1 MAFTHHIP
9 YVGHSS
15 FFKGLIML
23 NTKTLRRY
31 PAVLF
36 TSLSALAW
44 QSTASANSLAMDET
58 FSLSAGGYH
67 VFRADTTVS
76 LVSRNAGAGAV
87 IRPADTL
94 GLDLENTVLKVNGR
108 YRFSPSSQVVVSWFK
123 VDSEAKRNLQS
134 DVDWV
139 APNGDEITLSQG
151 SRVASS
157 MDYEISKASYFYSF
171 YHNEKVELMAGGG
184 LHVSRFAIDID
195 VLATPGG
202 GASSQQTENAATT
215 IPLPTLGFGLNYR
228 VTPRL
233 HWYLRGEGF
242 YLEFDDWKGL
252 FTDLEVGAEYRLWK
266 GLSVGAGL
274 ATNNLTVTETTSR
287 YKFRYDNRLSGAH
300 TYLAW
305 TY

>member
-1 MAFTHHIP
+1 
-9 YVGHSS
+9 
-15 FFKGLIML
+15 ML

-44 QSTASANSLAMDET
+44 QSTANASSLAMDET

-87 IRPADTL
+87 IRPTDTL

-139 APNGDEITLSQG
+139 APNGDEITLAQG

-195 VLATPGG
+195 VLSTPGG

-233 HWYLRGEGF
+233 HWYLRGDGF

-300 TYLAW
+300 TYLSW